1 MHLDPIGAAVPEN
14 YVRVSYLIGISRGC
28 YEGLE
33 LSCADLLSTT
43 SGISHDP
50 VNSATPW
57 QVDLFNFLNC
67 FSIFWNFLLRV
78 GKELIG
84 TIFLFFF
91 ILFFFLFSLFLGLPQ
106 HILA

>member
-33 LSCADLLSTT
+33 LSCADLSSTA
-43 SGISHDP
+43 SDISHDP

-57 QVDLFNFLNC
+57 QVDLEGAGFHRKQL
-67 FSIFWNFLLRV
+67 I
-78 GKELIG
+78 ELKVVTMVIEI
-84 TIFLFFF
+84 T
-91 ILFFFLFSLFLGLPQ
+91 
-106 HILA
+106 